1 MTWTPRTHHVREV
14 DIVFMLAALVLTG
27 LIGYGVVLFLGG
39 T

>member
-1 MTWTPRTHHVREV
+1 MTWKARTHHFREV

-27 LIGYGVVLFLGG
+27 LIGYGVVLFFGG